1 MWNKQLHNLNPF
13 VQPLFHV
20 CYSKTESKRAFV
32 RLNDFMELLVRL
44 TFNGSFN
51 DFEVFFGWLDFLLKM
66 FRRVL

>member
-20 CYSKTESKRAFV
+20 YYSKTESKRAFV
-32 RLNDFMELLVRL
+32 RLNDFMELLVLL

-51 DFEVFFGWLDFLLKM
+51 AFEVFWLVGFFIKN
-66 FRRVL
+66 V